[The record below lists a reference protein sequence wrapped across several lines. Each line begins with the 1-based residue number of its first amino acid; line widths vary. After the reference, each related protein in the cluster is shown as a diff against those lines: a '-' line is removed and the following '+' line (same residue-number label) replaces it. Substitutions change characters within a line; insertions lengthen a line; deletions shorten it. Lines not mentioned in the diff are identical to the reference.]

1 MDLNDWIGLL
11 VELDRARKS
20 WHRLEVV
27 GMTPNQVSA
36 ILENESIGRY
46 VWNNS
51 EIYTNSLD
59 QPIKEWHK
67 CYEIYFEREQD
78 ITLFRLLK

>member
-1 MDLNDWIGLL
+1 MIRWLDLL
-11 VELDRARKS
+11 VELDRAS
-20 WHRLEVV
+20 QNWHRVQLI

-51 EIYTNSLD
+51 EIHPNSLD
-59 QPIKEWHK
+59 QPIKEYHK
-67 CYEIYFEREQD
+67 CHEIYFERKDD